1 MLFKNISI
9 LSEDFELLEDMYVG
23 IQGDRIAYIGNETP
37 EHFCDFI
44 KDNKIYD
51 GKGLLLMSGFY
62 NAHTH
67 SPMTLLRGYGENMM
81 LNDWLNKKIF
91 PYEAELTIDSVYWG
105 TMLAIAESLM
115 SGIVSSTD
123 MYYFSPAVAKAV
135 LDSGVKMNISRALVN
150 FDGANPLDMASYA
163 EMDEFCSEYHMK
175 GMGRLRAD
183 VSIHAEYTSDP
194 STCMAVAEYGKA
206 NNLNA
211 HIHLSETKN
220 EHEGCRARHG
230 KTPAEY
236 FSDLGIF
243 DIPCTAAH
251 CVWLEDE
258 DFDILHE
265 KGVTVASCPVSN
277 MKLAS
282 GIADTAKMIDKGIN
296 LALGTDSVAS
306 NNSLNFFEEMKFM
319 ALGIK
324 AWKSNPAI
332 LSPADVLRAAT
343 LGGAK
348 SQGRKDCGAVSIG
361 NKADLI
367 AVNLDTPNMQP
378 IHEIA
383 NNLVYSASPADI
395 VLTMVDGRILYER
408 GEFTT
413 LDIEKIIANVG
424 LENGRIL
431 GNLERGNSIG

>member
-1 MLFKNISI
+1 MFLTRVAYGIIYFLDLIYEIIKATISVVFNAVM
-9 LSEDFELLEDMYVG
+9 SS
-23 IQGDRIAYIGNETP
+23 
-37 EHFCDFI
+37 C
-44 KDNKIYD
+44 
-51 GKGLLLMSGFY
+51 SGFLSMRAKTRSASARPMAMRVGVQKVVDVDAGDIEELRSRY
-62 NAHTH
+62 VANRAHDVVPALMVDH
-67 SPMTLLRGYGENMM
+67 KHLLRPDGLHKTPSTPGCRCA
-81 LNDWLNKKIF
+81 
-91 PYEAELTIDSVYWG
+91 PR
-105 TMLAIAESLM
+105 
-115 SGIVSSTD
+115 SGQ
-123 MYYFSPAVAKAV
+123 
-135 LDSGVKMNISRALVN
+135 
-150 FDGANPLDMASYA
+150 
-163 EMDEFCSEYHMK
+163 MDEFCSEYHMK
-175 GMGRLRAD
+175 GMGCLWAD

-236 FSDLGIF
+236 FSDLGLF

-324 AWKSNPAI
+324 A
-332 LSPADVLRAAT
+332 
-343 LGGAK
+343 
-348 SQGRKDCGAVSIG
+348 
-361 NKADLI
+361 
-367 AVNLDTPNMQP
+367 
-378 IHEIA
+378 
-383 NNLVYSASPADI
+383 
-395 VLTMVDGRILYER
+395 
-408 GEFTT
+408 
-413 LDIEKIIANVG
+413 
-424 LENGRIL
+424 
-431 GNLERGNSIG
+431 

>member
-1 MLFKNISI
+1 M
-9 LSEDFELLEDMYVG
+9 
-23 IQGDRIAYIGNETP
+23 
-37 EHFCDFI
+37 
-44 KDNKIYD
+44 
-51 GKGLLLMSGFY
+51 
-62 NAHTH
+62 
-67 SPMTLLRGYGENMM
+67 
-81 LNDWLNKKIF
+81 
-91 PYEAELTIDSVYWG
+91 
-105 TMLAIAESLM
+105 
-115 SGIVSSTD
+115 
-123 MYYFSPAVAKAV
+123 
-135 LDSGVKMNISRALVN
+135 
-150 FDGANPLDMASYA
+150 
-163 EMDEFCSEYHMK
+163 
-175 GMGRLRAD
+175 
-183 VSIHAEYTSDP
+183 
-194 STCMAVAEYGKA
+194 
-206 NNLNA
+206 
-211 HIHLSETKN
+211 
-220 EHEGCRARHG
+220 
-230 KTPAEY
+230 
-236 FSDLGIF
+236 
-243 DIPCTAAH
+243 
-251 CVWLEDE
+251 
-258 DFDILHE
+258 
-265 KGVTVASCPVSN
+265 ASCPVSN